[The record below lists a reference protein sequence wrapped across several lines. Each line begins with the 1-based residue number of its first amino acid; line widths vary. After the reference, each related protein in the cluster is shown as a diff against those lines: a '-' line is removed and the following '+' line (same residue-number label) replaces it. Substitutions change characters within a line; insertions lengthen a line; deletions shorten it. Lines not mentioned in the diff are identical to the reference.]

1 MSASA
6 FWIIWLSLTPIIDR
20 DATRFHLPFAKL
32 WAENG
37 FLYFRQYFAY
47 YDLNM
52 LNLDY
57 LYMLVFKFGL
67 SDQFTKIIHASFLLA
82 GGYLIFKYF
91 KDKYS
96 FNWGALSFILYIT
109 IPVHQRLASEVYVD
123 LGLLFFSTLSII
135 YLIKW
140 FESDFSK
147 KKYFYISAIGTGL
160 AFGTKYN
167 AMIFA
172 FFITLII
179 ALMIAREKKDDKLAL
194 RSMSA
199 YTLIIV
205 LCASPWLIRNFIN
218 SDNPFFPLFDSII
231 PSDINMPAE
240 LVEGGFGEIMN
251 RIINGGE
258 SIFSLFFLPVRVFFQ
273 GADHDFLKF
282 DGVLNPLM
290 ILLIPFLFL
299 KQNSVKIEKKKLIN
313 YLLSLFAVV
322 YFTTL
327 YVNDIR
333 IRYFIPVYPILIILN
348 IESLK
353 ILFLKN
359 SKTKYAA
366 FILVLV
372 YFAININYGL
382 DIYKTYDMSNYN
394 PFRLASK
401 QKYLERY
408 LRNYE
413 IIQFINENTPEQSV
427 IYEAFTGGRSYYIDR
442 TFYCDTNPLDR
453 YLIELAKKGADMKDY
468 IKHFKNLPNS
478 NLSATHLMIR
488 PNDFIKTFI
497 DLTRAED
504 DPDDLISKSKLK
516 GFLEFINNL
525 KLLKEKNG
533 VFLYSMIY

>member
-1 MSASA
+1 MSAST

-91 KDKYS
+91 RDKYG

-172 FFITLII
+172 FFITLIVG
-179 ALMIAREKKDDKLAL
+179 LMIAREKKDDKLAL

-199 YTLIIV
+199 YTLIII

-218 SDNPFFPLFDSII
+218 SGNPFFPLFDSII
-231 PSDINMPAE
+231 PSDIKMPAE

-359 SKTKYAA
+359 SKAKYAA

-382 DIYKTYDMSNYN
+382 AIYKTYDISNYN
-394 PFRLASK
+394 PFSLVSK
-401 QKYLERY
+401 QKYLEKY

-413 IIQFINENTPEQSV
+413 IIRFINEETTEQSV
-427 IYEAFTGGRSYYIDR
+427 IYEAFAGGRGYYINR

-497 DLTRAED
+497 DLTRSED